1 MAQKASKT
9 KVLEVVIKMTLNKDD
24 KMVLREMV
32 KHELENLERKQKIL
46 FVGMSLSFL
55 KGEHE
60 YKHYLTGLLKKLE

>member
-1 MAQKASKT
+1 
-9 KVLEVVIKMTLNKDD
+9 MTLTKDD

-32 KHELENLERKQKIL
+32 KHELENLERKQKSL

-60 YKHYLTGLLKKLE
+60 YKHYLEELMKKLE

>member
-1 MAQKASKT
+1 
-9 KVLEVVIKMTLNKDD
+9 MTLTKDD

-32 KHELENLERKQKIL
+32 KHELVNLEKQQKSL

-60 YKHYLTGLLKKLE
+60 YKHYLEELLKKLE